1 MSNQGVQGHS
11 EPHMY
16 NQYVI
21 FAVGDV
27 LRQQQF
33 KAWALDNKIG
43 FKELV
48 GSYKGVVEHSF
59 IMNYET
65 FLSKPLELWEFI
77 KQEESVLILEKGV
90 YLGGGKWYRPAYL
103 RYFDVAMETKRG
115 PTMRWRQVNRE
126 YALAQ
131 DSWTYDPSQE
141 LYFVAEEE
149 K

>member
-11 EPHMY
+11 EPHWY
-16 NQYVI
+16 QQYVI
-21 FAVGDV
+21 FAVDDKI
-27 LRQQQF
+27 REQQF
-33 KAWALDNKIG
+33 KAWALDLKLG

-48 GSYKGVVEHSF
+48 GCYKGVTETSF

-65 FLSKPLELWEFI
+65 FLSRPLELWEFI
-77 KQEESVLILEKGV
+77 KNQESVLILEKGV

-103 RYFDVAMETKRG
+103 RYYDVAMNTHRG

-131 DSWTYDPSQE
+131 DSWTYDPDQG

-149 K
+149 N